1 MSDDD
6 MSTPISRL
14 GASDRRDSSR
24 IASNIMDKYNSM
36 NQMGHMEQ
44 ADMATNLMPRPQS
57 SGDIL
62 EMPPMD
68 PSMRDLEEKFENR
81 DVNKELYEM
90 NARDPILVQQY
101 NQQLK
106 KSNDYLR
113 TQAQVNQPEGEE
125 EYEEYEDDE
134 MIYEEPLW
142 RRWLNEW
149 RIVIFIIIFVTL
161 FFNVN
166 FGVDKYL
173 CRYAFFGN
181 ENYDCNW
188 KGVLLKSICVGLFSY
203 LAIRFLRV

>member
-14 GASDRRDSSR
+14 GSSDRRDSSR

-44 ADMATNLMPRPQS
+44 QDMATNLMPRPQS

-68 PSMRDLEEKFENR
+68 SSIRDLEEKFENR
-81 DVNKELYEM
+81 DVNQQLYEM
-90 NARDPILVQQY
+90 NARDPVLVQQY

-106 KSNDYLR
+106 KTNDILR
-113 TQAQVNQPEGEE
+113 TQAQVDQPEGEE
-125 EYEEYEDDE
+125 EYEEYEDME
-134 MIYEEPLW
+134 YEEEPLW
-142 RRWLNEW
+142 RRWLNEA
-149 RIVIFIIIFVTL
+149 RIVIFIVIFVTL

-173 CRYAFFGN
+173 CRYTFFGN

-188 KGVLLKSICVGLFSY
+188 KGVLLKSMAVGIFSY
-203 LAIRFLRV
+203 MAIRFLRV

>member
-44 ADMATNLMPRPQS
+44 VDMATNLMPRPQS

-68 PSMRDLEEKFENR
+68 TSIRDLEEQFENR

-125 EYEEYEDDE
+125 EYEEYEDDAE
-134 MIYEEPLW
+134 SDD
-142 RRWLNEW
+142 EW
-149 RIVIFIIIFVTL
+149 
-161 FFNVN
+161 
-166 FGVDKYL
+166 
-173 CRYAFFGN
+173 
-181 ENYDCNW
+181 
-188 KGVLLKSICVGLFSY
+188 
-203 LAIRFLRV
+203 

>member
-14 GASDRRDSSR
+14 GSSDRRDSSR

-36 NQMGHMEQ
+36 NQMGQMEQ
-44 ADMATNLMPRPQS
+44 SEMASNLMPRPQS
-57 SGDIL
+57 SGEIL

-68 PSMRDLEEKFENR
+68 SSIRDLEEKFENR
-81 DVNKELYEM
+81 DVNQQLYEM
-90 NARDPILVQQY
+90 NARDPVLVQQY

-106 KSNDYLR
+106 KSNDILR
-113 TQAQVNQPEGEE
+113 TQAQVDQPEGEE
-125 EYEEYEDDE
+125 EYEEYEDME
-134 MIYEEPLW
+134 YEEEPLW
-142 RRWLNEW
+142 RRWLNET
-149 RIVIFIIIFVTL
+149 RIIIFIVIFVTL

-173 CRYAFFGN
+173 CKYSFFGN

>member
-14 GASDRRDSSR
+14 GSSDRRDSSR

-36 NQMGHMEQ
+36 NQMGQMEQ

-68 PSMRDLEEKFENR
+68 SSIRDLEEKFENR
-81 DVNKELYEM
+81 DVNQQLYEM
-90 NARDPILVQQY
+90 NARDPVLVQQY

-106 KSNDYLR
+106 KSNDFLR
-113 TQAQVNQPEGEE
+113 SQAQVDQPEGEE
-125 EYEEYEDDE
+125 EYEEYEDVE
-134 MIYEEPLW
+134 YEEDPLW
-142 RRWLNEW
+142 RRWLNEA
-149 RIVIFIIIFVTL
+149 RIVIFIVIFVTL

-173 CRYAFFGN
+173 CRYSFFGN

-188 KGVLLKSICVGLFSY
+188 KGVLLKLICVGLFSY
-203 LAIRFLRV
+203 FAIRFLRV

>member
-1 MSDDD
+1 MADDD
-6 MSTPISRL
+6 MSTPISHL
-14 GASDRRDSSR
+14 GSRKSSQ

-81 DVNKELYEM
+81 DVNQELYEM

-106 KSNDYLR
+106 KTNDVLR
-113 TQAQVNQPEGEE
+113 TQAQVDQGEGEE
-125 EYEEYEDDE
+125 EFEEYEDVE
-134 MIYEEPLW
+134 YEEDPLW
-142 RRWLNEW
+142 RRWLNEA
-149 RIVIFIIIFVTL
+149 RIVIFIVIFVTL

-173 CRYAFFGN
+173 CRYSFFGN

-188 KGVLLKSICVGLFSY
+188 KGVLLKSVAVGIFSY

>member
-14 GASDRRDSSR
+14 GSSDRRDSSR

-36 NQMGHMEQ
+36 NQMGQMEQ
-44 ADMATNLMPRPQS
+44 SEMATNLMPRPLS

-68 PSMRDLEEKFENR
+68 SSIRDLEEKFENR
-81 DVNKELYEM
+81 DVNQQLYEM
-90 NARDPILVQQY
+90 NARDPVLVQQY

-106 KSNDYLR
+106 KSNDLLR
-113 TQAQVNQPEGEE
+113 TQAQVDQPEGEE
-125 EYEEYEDDE
+125 EYEEYEDME
-134 MIYEEPLW
+134 YEEEPLW
-142 RRWLNEW
+142 RRWLNET
-149 RIVIFIIIFVTL
+149 RIVIFIVIFVTL

-173 CRYAFFGN
+173 CKYSFFGN
-181 ENYDCNW
+181 DNYDCNW

>member
-14 GASDRRDSSR
+14 GSSDRRDSSR

-36 NQMGHMEQ
+36 NQMGQMEQ
-44 ADMATNLMPRPQS
+44 SEMATNLMPRPQS

-68 PSMRDLEEKFENR
+68 SSIRDLEEKFENR
-81 DVNKELYEM
+81 DVNQQLYEM

-106 KSNDYLR
+106 KSGDFLR
-113 TQAQVNQPEGEE
+113 TQAQVDQQEGDE
-125 EYEEYEDDE
+125 EYEEYEDVE
-134 MIYEEPLW
+134 YEEDPLW
-142 RRWLNEW
+142 RRWLNEA
-149 RIVIFIIIFVTL
+149 RIVIFIVIFVTL

-173 CRYAFFGN
+173 CKYSFFGN

>member
-14 GASDRRDSSR
+14 GSSDRRNSSK

-36 NQMGHMEQ
+36 NQMGQMEQ

-68 PSMRDLEEKFENR
+68 SNIRDLEEKFENR
-81 DVNKELYEM
+81 DVNQELYEM

-106 KSNDYLR
+106 KTNDLLR
-113 TQAQVNQPEGEE
+113 TQAQVDQGEGEE
-125 EYEEYEDDE
+125 EYEEYED
-134 MIYEEPLW
+134 MQYEEDPLW
-142 RRWLNEW
+142 RRWLNEA
-149 RIVIFIIIFVTL
+149 RIVIFIVIFVTL

-173 CRYAFFGN
+173 CRYSFFGN

-188 KGVLLKSICVGLFSY
+188 KGVLLKSVAVGIFSY

>member
-14 GASDRRDSSR
+14 GSSDRRDSSR

-36 NQMGHMEQ
+36 NQMGQMEQ
-44 ADMATNLMPRPQS
+44 SEMATNLMPRPQS
-57 SGDIL
+57 SGEIL

-68 PSMRDLEEKFENR
+68 SSIRDLEEKFENR
-81 DVNKELYEM
+81 DVNQQLYEM

-106 KSNDYLR
+106 KSNDLLR
-113 TQAQVNQPEGEE
+113 TQAQVDQEGEE
-125 EYEEYEDDE
+125 EYEEYEDME
-134 MIYEEPLW
+134 YEEEPLW
-142 RRWLNEW
+142 RRWLNET
-149 RIVIFIIIFVTL
+149 RIVIFIVIFVTL

-173 CRYAFFGN
+173 CKYSFFGN

>member
-1 MSDDD
+1 MADDD
-6 MSTPISRL
+6 MSTPISHL
-14 GASDRRDSSR
+14 GSRKSSQ

-81 DVNKELYEM
+81 DVNQELYEM

-106 KSNDYLR
+106 KTNDVLR
-113 TQAQVNQPEGEE
+113 TQAQVDQGEGEE
-125 EYEEYEDDE
+125 EFEEYEDVE
-134 MIYEEPLW
+134 YEEDPLW
-142 RRWLNEW
+142 RRWLNEA
-149 RIVIFIIIFVTL
+149 RIVIFIVIFVTL

-173 CRYAFFGN
+173 CRYSFFGN

>member
-1 MSDDD
+1 MADDD
-6 MSTPISRL
+6 MSTPISHL
-14 GASDRRDSSR
+14 GSRKSSQ

-81 DVNKELYEM
+81 DVNQELYEM

-106 KSNDYLR
+106 KTNDLLR
-113 TQAQVNQPEGEE
+113 TQAQVDQGEGEE
-125 EYEEYEDDE
+125 EFEEYEDVE
-134 MIYEEPLW
+134 YEEDPLW
-142 RRWLNEW
+142 RRWLNEA
-149 RIVIFIIIFVTL
+149 RIVIFIVIFVTL

-173 CRYAFFGN
+173 CKYSFFGN

>member
-14 GASDRRDSSR
+14 GSSDRRDSSR

-36 NQMGHMEQ
+36 NQMGQMEQ
-44 ADMATNLMPRPQS
+44 SEMATNLMPRPQS

-68 PSMRDLEEKFENR
+68 SSIRDLEEKFENR
-81 DVNKELYEM
+81 DVNQQLYEM
-90 NARDPILVQQY
+90 NARDPVLVQQY

-106 KSNDYLR
+106 KSNDLLR
-113 TQAQVNQPEGEE
+113 TQAQVDQPEGEE
-125 EYEEYEDDE
+125 EYEEYEDME
-134 MIYEEPLW
+134 YQEEPLW
-142 RRWLNEW
+142 RRWLNEA
-149 RIVIFIIIFVTL
+149 RIVIFIVIFVTL

-166 FGVDKYL
+166 FSVDKYL
-173 CRYAFFGN
+173 CKYSFFGN
-181 ENYDCNW
+181 DNYDCNW
-188 KGVLLKSICVGLFSY
+188 KGVLLKSICVGFFSY